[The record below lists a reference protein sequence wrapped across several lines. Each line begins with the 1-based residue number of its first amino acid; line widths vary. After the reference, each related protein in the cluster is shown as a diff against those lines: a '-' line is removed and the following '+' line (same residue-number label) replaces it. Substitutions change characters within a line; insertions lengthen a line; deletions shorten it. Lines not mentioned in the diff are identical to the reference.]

1 MEAIIL
7 DNIPVSGEYPEVHFG
22 DNYYDGIWIKFM
34 DSNYEM
40 WVGHFPGSDSK
51 VSDKVL
57 VSHDKK
63 TAFVLSGSRGL

>member
-7 DNIPVSGEYPEVHFG
+7 DNTPISGEYSEVNFG
-22 DNYYDGIWIKFM
+22 GNYYYGIWVKFM

-63 TAFVLSGSRGL
+63 TAFVLSGS